1 MADGY
6 TTMYDILKNSL
17 VERRERYGTTAIS
30 HIVIDGNKFG
40 GYKTF
45 SSFWE
50 KTYVKQPERSA
61 SGVIDNLNSY
71 ATFVTFHLK
80 VDFAMMSIDDYRNL
94 YKLMLSKNEFIVTA
108 YNVLDNK
115 NPHTCKM
122 YFAPDQMPKLY
133 AVARKLQGQGEPNK
147 FIEVLGVQ
155 DYTIEL
161 IGTNAQLGGLTVTYQ
176 YNIDN
181 LKEKIIADIKKDN
194 PNSTVSVGISE
205 GAYGI
210 TVDVESGQDIIIGQG
225 ADSITNKRLTAL
237 ITITNEQGITRTK
250 QVDYKFK
257 KWNESENGESVN
269 YLNGQT
275 YTVLNSISFF
285 AQWEDTNS
293 YTLSYNYGLG
303 EPQVDSYGNAI
314 YSKEIKLG
322 DPYGDLYVSTTP
334 SVKFNNE
341 TKYPYRRKGWYKTPQ
356 IGFTVDE
363 SGNQVEVSPITS
375 TTPYSVVGNSTIYQ
389 IFEPLSYTLT
399 FNSNGGTSISA
410 ITTTYDSTVAIPI
423 PKKDGKTF
431 KGWYYD
437 EKFERPFG
445 GKMPPV
451 DATLY
456 AKWE

>member
-6 TTMYDILKNSL
+6 TTMYDILRNPL
-17 VERRERYGTTAIS
+17 AVRRERYGTTEIS

-50 KTYVKQPERSA
+50 KTYPEQPERSTG
-61 SGVIDNLNSY
+61 GVIGNLNSY
-71 ATFVTFHLK
+71 ATFVTFH
-80 VDFAMMSIDDYRNL
+80 VMINYAMMSIDDYRRL
-94 YKLMLSKNEFIVTA
+94 YTLMLSRNEFIVTA
-108 YNVLDNK
+108 YNVLN
-115 NPHTCKM
+115 NSTHTCKM

-133 AVARKLQGQGEPNK
+133 TMARKLQGLQGAEEK

-161 IGTNAQLGGLTVTYQ
+161 IGTNAPLGGLTVTYYPNIPSGTSSSLTGVTVNVSDGQ
-176 YNIDN
+176 EILVGANANKIMNARLIDTNGTTWVFKRWNTVQTPTEENQGINYAKGQSLVVNYNIS
-181 LKEKIIADIKKDN
+181 L
-194 PNSTVSVGISE
+194 
-205 GAYGI
+205 Y
-210 TVDVESGQDIIIGQG
+210 
-225 ADSITNKRLTAL
+225 
-237 ITITNEQGITRTK
+237 
-250 QVDYKFK
+250 
-257 KWNESENGESVN
+257 
-269 YLNGQT
+269 
-275 YTVLNSISFF
+275 
-285 AQWEDTNS
+285 AQWETTDT

-303 EPQVDSYGNAI
+303 EPQVDVHGNRI

-322 DPYGDLYVSTTP
+322 DPYGELYVSVTP

-356 IGFTVDE
+356 IGFTVDG

-375 TTPYSVVGNSTIYQ
+375 TTQYNVVGNSTIYQ

-399 FNSNGGTSISA
+399 FNSNGGTSIGA

-451 DATLY
+451 NSTLY

>member
-6 TTMYDILKNSL
+6 TTMYDILKKPL
-17 VERRERYGTTAIS
+17 LERRERYGTTDIAYI
-30 HIVIDGNKFG
+30 IIDGNKFG

-80 VDFAMMSIDDYRNL
+80 VDFSMMSIDDYRRL
-94 YKLMLSKNEFIVTA
+94 YELMLSRNEFTVTA
-108 YNVLDNK
+108 YNVLDN
-115 NPHTCKM
+115 NTHTCKM

-133 AVARKLQGQGEPNK
+133 AVARKLQGQNDK

-161 IGTNAQLGGLTVTYQ
+161 IGTNAQLGGLAVTY
-176 YNIDN
+176 YPNIPSGTSSS
-181 LKEKIIADIKKDN
+181 LTGV
-194 PNSTVSVGISE
+194 TVNVSE
-205 GAYGI
+205 GEEILVG
-210 TVDVESGQDIIIGQG
+210 TN
-225 ADSITNKRLTAL
+225 ADSIMNTRL
-237 ITITNEQGITRTK
+237 
-250 QVDYKFK
+250 VDINGTTWIFK
-257 KWNESENGESVN
+257 KWNTVQKPTETNKGINYTKGQSLYVN
-269 YLNGQT
+269 YNINL
-275 YTVLNSISFF
+275 Y
-285 AQWEDTNS
+285 AQWETTDT

-303 EPQVDSYGNAI
+303 EAKVDNYGNAI

-322 DPYGDLYVSTTP
+322 DPYGELYVSTTP

-341 TKYPYRRKGWYKTPQ
+341 TKYPYKRKGWYKTPQ
-356 IGFTVDE
+356 VGFTVDA

-399 FNSNGGTSISA
+399 FNSNGGTQIEE
-410 ITTTYDSTVAIPI
+410 ITTTYDSTVAVPV
-423 PKKDGKTF
+423 PKKDGKAF

-437 EKFERPFG
+437 KKLERPFG

-451 DATLY
+451 NTTLY